1 MSGLPIDVRFAHP
14 DAGYDAAQ
22 ENARRAGL
30 VRGKVYTIR
39 SMQVGQSS
47 TTVELYEVRGRF
59 DSVFFEP
66 AVPGE
71 PRLSDADLRVIARL
85 ADQSLRDSDYM
96 LPFPPEEE
104 ELRLKHRKATERVQ
118 RKIRSIRE
126 FRKQP

>member
-1 MSGLPIDVRFAHP
+1 MSGLSIDVRFAHP

-47 TTVELYEVRGRF
+47 TDVELYGVRGRF

-71 PRLSDADLRVIARL
+71 PRLSDADLRAL
-85 ADQSLRDSDYM
+85 AGLAKAGLAWLDYEHAAD
-96 LPFPPEEE
+96 PGWGKRRRPY
-104 ELRLKHRKATERVQ
+104 ERVQ
-118 RKIRSIRE
+118 AKVRAIRE